1 MHATETMQPTSVQP
15 PFATW
20 NPTRGCWETSQ
31 RDLFGRTEPFSGI
44 WPTSG
49 EVQGGSAYRRHW
61 PAHRITGSVS
71 SSPPTARTLFR
82 TPLASDS
89 SRGGETLDQVRA
101 RRGTI
106 ALSHQLIDL
115 ALHGPHGSPASW
127 NESETLFALVEDI
140 FTAGGDTPIHCWGRY
155 AEAIARWEH
164 ITERVAPAPAIL
176 NEEKG
181 PRPAPEFVEWLMGLP
196 AGWVTDPEHGMTAA
210 QQNTALGNG
219 VLPLQAVVALDALQ
233 AGTEPR

>member
-1 MHATETMQPTSVQP
+1 MHATPTMQPTSVQP

-31 RDLFGRTEPFSGI
+31 RDLFGRTAPYSEI

-49 EVQGGSAYRRHW
+49 EVPDGSAYRRHW
-61 PAHRITGSVS
+61 PAHRITGSGS
-71 SSPPTARTLFR
+71 SSPPIARTLFR

-106 ALSHQLIDL
+106 ALSHQVIDL

-127 NESETLFALVEDI
+127 NESETLFALIEDI
-140 FTAGGDTPIHCWGRY
+140 FTAGGRY
-155 AEAIARWEH
+155 AQTIARWEH
-164 ITERVAPAPAIL
+164 ITGRAAPAPAIL

-196 AGWVTDPEHGMTAA
+196 AGWVTDPEHGLTAN

-219 VLPLQAVVALDALQ
+219 VLPLQAVVALDALH
-233 AGTEPR
+233 ADTAPR

>member
-1 MHATETMQPTSVQP
+1 MHATDTMQPAISQP

-31 RDLFGRTEPFSGI
+31 RDLFGRTEPYSAI
-44 WPTSG
+44 WSTSG
-49 EVQGGSAYRRHW
+49 EVQGGSAYQRHW
-61 PAHRITGSVS
+61 PAHRITGSGS
-71 SSPPTARTLFR
+71 SSPPTAKALFR

-106 ALSHQLIDL
+106 ALSHQVIDL

-127 NESETLFALVEDI
+127 NESETLFALIEDI
-140 FTAGGDTPIHCWGRY
+140 FTAGGDTPRPSPDGSTSPDETPPPPRS
-155 AEAIARWEH
+155 
-164 ITERVAPAPAIL
+164 L

-181 PRPAPEFVEWLMGLP
+181 PRPAPKFVEWLMGLP
-196 AGWVTDPEHGMTAA
+196 AGWVTDPAHGLTAN
-210 QQNTALGNG
+210 QQNAALGNG
-219 VLPLQAVVALDALQ
+219 VLPLQAIIALDALQ
-233 AGTEPR
+233 ADTGP

>member
-1 MHATETMQPTSVQP
+1 MRATPTMQPTSVQP

-31 RDLFGRTEPFSGI
+31 RDIFGRTAPFSAI
-44 WPTSG
+44 WSTSG
-49 EVQGGSAYRRHW
+49 KVHGGSAYRRHW
-61 PAHRITGSVS
+61 PAHRITGSGS

-106 ALSHQLIDL
+106 ALSHQVIDL

-140 FTAGGDTPIHCWGRY
+140 FTAGGDTP
-155 AEAIARWEH
+155 
-164 ITERVAPAPAIL
+164 
-176 NEEKG
+176 
-181 PRPAPEFVEWLMGLP
+181 RPSPDGSTSP
-196 AGWVTDPEHGMTAA
+196 D
-210 QQNTALGNG
+210 
-219 VLPLQAVVALDALQ
+219 
-233 AGTEPR
+233 EPPPVRRS